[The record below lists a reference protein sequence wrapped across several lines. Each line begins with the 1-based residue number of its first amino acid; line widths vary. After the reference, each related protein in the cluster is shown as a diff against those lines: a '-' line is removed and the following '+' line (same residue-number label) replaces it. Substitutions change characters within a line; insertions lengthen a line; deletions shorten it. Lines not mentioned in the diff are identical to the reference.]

1 MNKNLI
7 IGRPT
12 AWLIAILNLGVA
24 IFQFLN
30 LVIGWEYDITLY
42 INAYYTSLIVG
53 IVIFANDILYNKVY
67 QKWFWLLSVIIL
79 APITPVFY
87 LFQRNKLIRLGERFN
102 AQDSI

>member
-7 IGRPT
+7 IGRTT
-12 AWLIAILNLGVA
+12 AWLIAILNLSVA

-30 LVIGWEYDITLY
+30 LVIGWEYNITPY
-42 INAYYTSLIVG
+42 TNAYYTSLVVG

-67 QKWFWLLSVIIL
+67 QKWFWLLSVVIL

-87 LFQRNKLIRLGERFN
+87 LAQRSKLIRLGEKFN
-102 AQDSI
+102 AQDSL